1 MAYTKLSLLVLAAC
15 FGHAAAWDYSA
26 NGANWEGQCA
36 RGGPQSPID
45 LPISA
50 AVDEEKTVFLKYP
63 KIDTSFQLYHNGH
76 SIALTL
82 PESYKGGFGLGAEL
96 DGLNAE
102 GATAYRLWQI
112 NFHAPSEHTFQGR
125 KVPLEMQMMHQRV
138 TGGSPETAVVV
149 VGFDN
154 GANTYVDV
162 LDQLMKNG
170 LPQKPWEEKSIA
182 AGIELGDLVGGSPFY
197 HYEGSLTAP
206 PCESSIKY
214 YVRQD
219 PILAANAQLR
229 QFHHVLKKTCGP
241 AGNFRLVHPLSGL
254 LSLMASVDVVKAP
267 GVVAKPK
274 PSAADAAAGAAP
286 PAGEGED
293 AEHTCSGAFFDKEFK
308 NIGRITVSDT
318 SDMVAAKELFNRQKR
333 ELQAAEQGEGNALR
347 SLNAAKAMYA
357 NAPGVAEKINLKWGL
372 AGAEAVYSGAVSNL
386 ASLSAAKGANY
397 NAIVAAVKA
406 ECQRVM
412 SVKEAQRKKDEA
424 AGIVPPAPPAPPP
437 PPTKPVYPEPHVKLP
452 VGLSAS
458 PFADKGADDVPTES
472 EVGSDE
478 GSSVATLSR
487 IASNLHCPD
496 VMEGAS
502 VTAAE
507 GDTSGKVEDKPP
519 ADEVRFKVKL
529 PISVAKMG
537 DKDAFAE
544 GLVKALAAVA
554 HIPASRFEVEEVKK
568 SAVAK
573 VHGSFSLAQEM
584 PMPPSGRLKGTYL
597 RSSQ

>member
-1 MAYTKLSLLVLAAC
+1 MAYTKVYFWDKLSLLVLAAC
-15 FGHAAAWDYSA
+15 FGHAAAWDYST

-82 PESYKGGFGLGAEL
+82 PESYKGGFGLGADL

-112 NFHAPSEHTFQGR
+112 NFHSPSEHTFQGR

-267 GVVAKPK
+267 GMVAKPK

-286 PAGEGED
+286 PA
-293 AEHTCSGAFFDKEFK
+293 
-308 NIGRITVSDT
+308 
-318 SDMVAAKELFNRQKR
+318 AA
-333 ELQAAEQGEGNALR
+333 AA
-347 SLNAAKAMYA
+347 
-357 NAPGVAEKINLKWGL
+357 
-372 AGAEAVYSGAVSNL
+372 
-386 ASLSAAKGANY
+386 
-397 NAIVAAVKA
+397 
-406 ECQRVM
+406 
-412 SVKEAQRKKDEA
+412 
-424 AGIVPPAPPAPPP
+424 APPA
-437 PPTKPVYPEPHVKLP
+437 
-452 VGLSAS
+452 
-458 PFADKGADDVPTES
+458 
-472 EVGSDE
+472 
-478 GSSVATLSR
+478 
-487 IASNLHCPD
+487 
-496 VMEGAS
+496 
-502 VTAAE
+502 AAAAA
-507 GDTSGKVEDKPP
+507 PP
-519 ADEVRFKVKL
+519 AATGKTTQQS
-529 PISVAKMG
+529 I
-537 DKDAFAE
+537 
-544 GLVKALAAVA
+544 
-554 HIPASRFEVEEVKK
+554 
-568 SAVAK
+568 
-573 VHGSFSLAQEM
+573 
-584 PMPPSGRLKGTYL
+584 
-597 RSSQ
+597 